1 MPAAYLS
8 ACRSCPSAG
17 FSARSLLPPTLRAS
31 RSAEGAGDGRL
42 REAKKPGNDVPGFF
56 VTSDG
61 ANSGADNNKDR
72 RSRRKAHSRNR
83 PAGSNQGRSRNS
95 HSPVHSSRTD
105 RTRWPR
111 RRRRVRR
118 RPDRKPVRGQC
129 PAPQP
134 AVARSRRWRRPWQP
148 PPKLLAFS
156 HAHLLTVNTDEITQ
170 TVFNGCRE
178 PGSCR

>member
-61 ANSGADNNKDR
+61 ANSGADNNRDR

-83 PAGSNQGRSRNS
+83 PAGSNQVRSRNS
-95 HSPVHSSRTD
+95 HSAGGECAGGQTESQSGANA
-105 RTRWPR
+105 PR
-111 RRRRVRR
+111 L
-118 RPDRKPVRGQC
+118 
-129 PAPQP
+129 
-134 AVARSRRWRRPWQP
+134 SRRWRGHGGGADRGNRRQ
-148 PPKLLAFS
+148 
-156 HAHLLTVNTDEITQ
+156 N
-170 TVFNGCRE
+170 C
-178 PGSCR
+178 